1 MGAGAV
7 KAIVVLLF
15 LAALGFVAGS
25 LAADGAKQVLI
36 PMGLLVGAVG
46 LLCLGKHCW
55 VLVFV
60 LPPVFSLLDISLLAS
75 FPVAYLMAGV
85 LLVYWLLMY
94 VMGYVR
100 ITWHSVPVLDV
111 INLVFI
117 LYFLSTWLR
126 HPVTINALVNPI
138 TDSGYAVVGGKEY
151 IWCVA
156 AACCYIFMS
165 IIPLDT
171 KTIGRLLKVVFWV
184 SLVLIFFTT
193 VKNLIFKSPTPVG
206 GVQFEAEE
214 VERDFSYYNI
224 AKTLYGYLLCKYSFL
239 GIVCSPWKIA
249 LLVGSLFAIA
259 MSGFRSNLM
268 RAGLTM
274 LLTQYVHRQLL
285 LVIFPCLI
293 GYGAL
298 LYFSTDR
305 GIMDVLPKGIKRV
318 MTAFPGVEIDDKGLA
333 RAAQNSLDWRY
344 EMWEWALN
352 PNMGYIKDYVWGD
365 GFGLSSY
372 VHRMQR
378 ININRR
384 KIFWGDNRIFAQNGV
399 WHSGYITAIHRTGY
413 VGLALVIVWCV
424 IFALFALR
432 LCVNIRDVSNRE
444 YYLYYIL
451 PVVPETLMFFISAG
465 TYNAIFNMFFTMA
478 LTKVVY
484 SLAIKEGYMRPM
496 FEKNR
501 YLPIML
507 QEIEQRGDAV
517 KQV

>member
-1 MGAGAV
+1 MGAGVV

-25 LAADGAKQVLI
+25 LAADGAKQALI

-55 VLVFV
+55 VLVFA
-60 LPPVFSLLDISLLAS
+60 LPPLFSLLDISLLAN
-75 FPVAYLMAGV
+75 FPVAYLIAGV

-94 VMGYVR
+94 VMGYVK
-100 ITWHSVPVLDV
+100 ITWHSVPVLDA
-111 INLVFI
+111 ITLVLV

-126 HPVTINALVNPI
+126 HPVMIQALVNPI

-156 AACCYIFMS
+156 AVCCYIFMS

-171 KTIGRLLKVVFWV
+171 KTLGRLLKIIFWV
-184 SLVLIFFTT
+184 SLLLIFFTT
-193 VKNLIFKSPTPVG
+193 IKNIVFKSPSSVT
-206 GVQFEAEE
+206 GVQVEAVE
-214 VERDFSYYNI
+214 VERDFTYHSM
-224 AKTLYGYLLCKYSFL
+224 AKAVYGYLLCKYSIL
-239 GIVCSPWKIA
+239 GIACSPWKMA
-249 LLVGSLFAIA
+249 LFVASLFAIA
-259 MSGFRSNLM
+259 MSGFRSLLM
-268 RAGLTM
+268 KAGLTM

-305 GIMDVLPKGIKRV
+305 GIMDVLPRGVKRV
-318 MTAFPGVEIDDKGLA
+318 MTAFPGIEIDDKRLEET
-333 RAAQNSLDWRY
+333 AQHSLDWRY

-352 PNMGYIKDYVWGD
+352 PRMGYIKDYIWGD
-365 GFGLSSY
+365 GFGLNSY
-372 VHRMQR
+372 TRRMQE
-378 ININRR
+378 ININRG
-384 KIFWGDNRIFAQNGV
+384 KIRWGDNRIFAQRGV

-413 VGLALVIVWCV
+413 VGLGIVIVWCV
-424 IFALFALR
+424 VFVLFALR
-432 LCVNIRDVSNRE
+432 LSVNIKVVSNRE

-451 PVVPETLMFFISAG
+451 PVLPETLMFFLSAG
-465 TYNAIFNMFFTMA
+465 MFVDIFNLFFTLA

-484 SLAIKEGYMRPM
+484 SMAIKEGYMRPM
-496 FEKNR
+496 FEKNH

-507 QEIEQRGDAV
+507 QEIEQRGYNGA
-517 KQV
+517 